1 MSAFSTL
8 LDAFFEEWWS
18 AHPTEATA
26 AGLHAFDGDLE
37 RRDAAS
43 LAALAARLRQ
53 WLEAFE
59 AARPK
64 DVGERVDRTLVANQL
79 RWRLHLLEV
88 RRQHAR
94 DPLLYVQPV
103 LDSLYIMAVREYA
116 PGAERALRAAERM
129 ARLPRALEEAKENL
143 TAPARVLTET
153 AILVARRGV
162 ALVSQVLPVYLGAA
176 VQDDP
181 RQFEAWDGACRAA
194 EDALLGFARRLEEEA
209 LPRATADFASGRET
223 FERQL
228 RWEHALPYGADEL
241 AAFGDALV
249 RDTVEELEALAAEL
263 GGTHGWQAYARELE
277 DADVAHDLVGAYA
290 EAVAAARAFVLDR
303 GLVTLAP
310 GETLEVTP
318 TPEHLR
324 PLVPYAAYL
333 PPAPFEAD
341 QRGLFFVTPSAGG
354 KPARPMASI
363 ASTTV
368 HEAYPGHHVQL
379 CRANRAGSVPRRVF
393 WTPIFAEGW
402 ALYCEDLMWEQGF
415 LTDPRQRFLQLKDR
429 LWRACRVVADVG
441 LHTAG
446 WSPER
451 AQDLLV
457 GQAGLDAD
465 SAAAEVRRYC
475 ATPTQPLSYAVGRR
489 EIVHLRDRWR
499 AAVGPDTPLREFHD
513 ALLAWGTIP
522 PALVG
527 EAMGVA

>member
-8 LDAFFEEWWS
+8 LDEFFEEWWS
-18 AHPTEATA
+18 AHPTQATA
-26 AGLHAFDGDLE
+26 VGLHDFDGDLE

-43 LAALAARLRQ
+43 LAALAGRLRE

-59 AARPK
+59 AAEPA
-64 DVGERVDRTLVANQL
+64 DVGERVDRTLVADQL
-79 RWRLHLLEV
+79 RWRLHLLEQ
-88 RRQHAR
+88 RRQHTR
-94 DPLLYVQPV
+94 DPLLYIQPV

-116 PGAERALRAAERM
+116 PGAVRALRAAERM
-129 ARLPRALEEAKENL
+129 ARLPRALDEARQNL

-153 AILVARRGV
+153 AVLVARSGV

-176 VQDDP
+176 VQDDL
-181 RQFEAWDGACRAA
+181 RQFEEWDAACRAA
-194 EDALLGFARRLEEEA
+194 EDALLGFARWLEEDA
-209 LPRATADFASGRET
+209 LPRATPDFAAGRDT

-228 RWEHALPYGADEL
+228 RWEHALPYGADEI
-241 AAFGDALV
+241 AAFGDELV
-249 RDTVEELEALAAEL
+249 RDTVAELEELAVGL
-263 GGTHGWQAYARELE
+263 GGTHGWLAYARELE

-290 EAVAAARAFVLDR
+290 AAVDAARAFVLERD
-303 GLVTLAP
+303 LVTLPP
-310 GETLEVTP
+310 GEVLEVTP

-333 PPAPFEAD
+333 PPAPYEPD
-341 QRGLFFVTPSAGG
+341 QRGLFFVTPSGGG

-379 CRANRAGSVPRRVF
+379 CRANRAGSAPRRVF
-393 WTPIFAEGW
+393 WTPVFAEGW
-402 ALYCEDLMWEQGF
+402 ALYCEDLMWEEGF

-446 WSPER
+446 WNPER

-457 GQAGLDAD
+457 GQAGLDPA
-465 SAAAEVRRYC
+465 SAEAEVRRYC

-489 EIVHLRDRWR
+489 EILRLRERWR
-499 AAVGPDTPLREFHD
+499 ARAGEAAPLREFHD
-513 ALLAWGTIP
+513 ALLSWGTIP
-522 PALVG
+522 PALVA
-527 EAMGVA
+527 EAMGLG